1 MTQSG
6 RSKIGGSL
14 IAITYKNRD
23 TFISVVAWV
32 LILYG
37 LFKGYG
43 WLSDL
48 VLKMWLFSLDSFPP
62 FMIAMVVM
70 GLFFSMA
77 SLWCG
82 IGLLRRQRSRLKAL
96 VVLLWLYIAW
106 SFAQVAW
113 SHFLFF
119 KTGIPD
125 LSDKMQYSLG
135 LNISIS
141 IRVILESALIIWVIR
156 QFSTALIQEEFE
168 A

>member
-1 MTQSG
+1 M
-6 RSKIGGSL
+6 
-14 IAITYKNRD
+14 
-23 TFISVVAWV
+23 

-48 VLKMWLFSLDSFPP
+48 VLKMWLFSLDGFPP
-62 FMIAMVVM
+62 FLIGMVVI

-82 IGLLRRQRSRLKAL
+82 IGLLKRQRSRLKAL
-96 VVLLWLYIAW
+96 VVFLWLYIAW
-106 SFAQVAW
+106 SFAQVAL

-135 LNISIS
+135 LNISLS

>member
-1 MTQSG
+1 
-6 RSKIGGSL
+6 
-14 IAITYKNRD
+14 
-23 TFISVVAWV
+23 
-32 LILYG
+32 
-37 LFKGYG
+37 
-43 WLSDL
+43 
-48 VLKMWLFSLDSFPP
+48 
-62 FMIAMVVM
+62 MVI

-96 VVLLWLYIAW
+96 VVFLWLYIAW
-106 SFAQVAW
+106 SVAQVAW

-119 KTGIPD
+119 DQLSSLQTGILD

-141 IRVILESALIIWVIR
+141 IRVILESALIIWVIG